1 MLLATKLARC
11 FSSALSV
18 PIVDVNNFLK
28 RTGNYDQ
35 DCKTV
40 A

>member
-1 MLLATKLARC
+1 MLASKLSRC

-28 RTGNYDQ
+28 GTGNYEK